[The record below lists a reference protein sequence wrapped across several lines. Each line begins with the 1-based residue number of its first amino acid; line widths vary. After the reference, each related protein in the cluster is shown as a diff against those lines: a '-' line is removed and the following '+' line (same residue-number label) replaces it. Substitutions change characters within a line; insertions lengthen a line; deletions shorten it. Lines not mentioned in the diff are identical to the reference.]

1 MKNNRITRAYDSIN
15 PTSSDKERMLGN
27 ILARAQLED
36 TPGTQRRKVRPDTRH
51 SRKRRQF
58 RVGWILPVAA
68 CLALLLLGGFL
79 LRYRSSQPDHPS
91 LVNPMY
97 EMTAKDHYAPVLDK
111 YRRAMEESWTR
122 EQCVLEGISPNME
135 HVTQKTGYVL
145 LDLDADGR
153 EELIIAQEASPDHD
167 IVWDLYTTLE
177 DGTPIQLLSDEGAWF
192 NCGIFQNGVIGID
205 RSRKQ
210 PGEHEYY
217 TLQSGQLV
225 LLDSLFPE
233 GDQMMRMDQD
243 GNKVPVSDQE
253 AMEIV
258 YSYKFRKLD
267 LIWLEELRDAAA
279 SDRYQEVLDTYRR
292 AIAESWSRERCQTE
306 GISPRMQSGAD
317 LTHAGYA
324 LLDLDNDGRE
334 ELIIAEGSTHIANV
348 WDLYTTQEDGTPV
361 RLFMDACDGNQCNVY
376 AGNYIRIE
384 HSGKTAGETNF
395 YTLESGQLVMRE
407 RVTYEGD
414 NILHTD
420 TKGNTHAITNRE
432 YMDISNSYQNLEL
445 DLTWLAELPDYL
457 RDADT
462 VERYTII
469 LEQYR
474 TALMENWGWEQYEQN
489 DMNQKIAWD
498 TTDRNHLGW
507 CVMDIDQNGVGELI
521 ISDGNNLFDLYTLQN
536 GSAVRVLTQ
545 FDDRY
550 SLREDGTIEMMT
562 TFSKGC
568 SWSFYRLSGQK
579 LKLQSILVYR
589 NEYEGTTATEQY
601 YYGPDGDNCQP
612 ISKEEAGAL
621 IVSKRME
628 LDLTPFAEKHA
639 SDPAEHY
646 QAVLERYRTAL
657 MEKWDPG
664 MCMDQDISMMVSRY
678 AETPDMLCAFYLDLD
693 EDGTAELMIT
703 DGMMIF
709 DLYTIKNGQ
718 PVHLL
723 TGWERNSYRFCM
735 ENVIYNHASNSAFNS
750 CYNYY
755 RVENGSLVLVESIV
769 FDASIDPE
777 NPWFLSAD
785 GETPTESITE
795 QKAKEIMDRYPDM
808 SILGMP
814 IL

>member
-1 MKNNRITRAYDSIN
+1 MKNNRMIRAYDSIN

-51 SRKRRQF
+51 SRKRSQF
-58 RVGWILPVAA
+58 RAGWILPVAA

-91 LVNPMY
+91 LVDPMY

-111 YRRAMEESWTR
+111 YRRAMEEGWTR

-135 HVTQKTGYVL
+135 YVTQKTGYVL

-177 DGTPIQLLSDEGAWF
+177 DGTPIQLLSDEGEWF
-192 NCGIFQNGVIGID
+192 TCGIFQNGVIGID

-225 LLDSLFPE
+225 LLDSLFPK

-267 LIWLEELRDAAA
+267 LIWLEELRDVAAP
-279 SDRYQEVLDTYRR
+279 DRYQEVLDTYRR

-361 RLFMDACDGNQCNVY
+361 RLFMDACDGNQCYVY
-376 AGNYIRIE
+376 AGNFIRIE
-384 HSGKTAGETNF
+384 HSGKNAGETNF

-474 TALMENWGWEQYEQN
+474 TALME
-489 DMNQKIAWD
+489 
-498 TTDRNHLGW
+498 
-507 CVMDIDQNGVGELI
+507 
-521 ISDGNNLFDLYTLQN
+521 
-536 GSAVRVLTQ
+536 
-545 FDDRY
+545 
-550 SLREDGTIEMMT
+550 
-562 TFSKGC
+562 
-568 SWSFYRLSGQK
+568 
-579 LKLQSILVYR
+579 
-589 NEYEGTTATEQY
+589 
-601 YYGPDGDNCQP
+601 
-612 ISKEEAGAL
+612 
-621 IVSKRME
+621 
-628 LDLTPFAEKHA
+628 
-639 SDPAEHY
+639 
-646 QAVLERYRTAL
+646 
-657 MEKWDPG
+657 KWDPG

-678 AETPDMLCAFYLDLD
+678 TETPDMLCAFYLDLD